1 MKKNLCGRLLE
12 YGRACRCELKDTGWG
27 MKLVVLV
34 ITGFFCGAL
43 ATEYFGNRIY
53 FFSGGVI
60 LSDMLLVGIVCLF
73 SRIGD
78 RIWHRNIRNIL
89 YGIAGALIFVFSCV
103 YGSVGNEHM
112 VSTFFATL
120 IYILLLLSGRFIWAW
135 LVKRHHTPFC
145 GIHFAAGCVIWC
157 VFLVFL
163 FCYSVVLCQAAAVNV
178 SAGLK
183 IPMSVPYA
191 CMPIGAVLMILTSIE
206 VIMKQLAEIAEL
218 SRREA

>member
-60 LSDMLLVGIVCLF
+60 LSDMLLVGIVCLL

-78 RIWHRNIRNIL
+78 RIWHRNIGNIL
-89 YGIAGALIFVFSCV
+89 YGIAGALIFVCSCV
-103 YGSVGNEHM
+103 YGSVGNNIW
-112 VSTFFATL
+112 SALF
-120 IYILLLLSGRFIWAW
+120 LL
-135 LVKRHHTPFC
+135 H
-145 GIHFAAGCVIWC
+145 
-157 VFLVFL
+157 
-163 FCYSVVLCQAAAVNV
+163 
-178 SAGLK
+178 
-183 IPMSVPYA
+183 
-191 CMPIGAVLMILTSIE
+191 
-206 VIMKQLAEIAEL
+206 
-218 SRREA
+218 